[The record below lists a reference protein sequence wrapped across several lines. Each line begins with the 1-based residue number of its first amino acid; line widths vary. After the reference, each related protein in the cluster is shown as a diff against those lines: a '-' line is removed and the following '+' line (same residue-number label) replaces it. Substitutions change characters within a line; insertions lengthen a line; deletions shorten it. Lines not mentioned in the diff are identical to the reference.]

1 MKLTLE
7 EERNKMVGETMDMV
21 NWRKKKREMGRK
33 KRGEEK
39 KRNKLLKAMSLYE
52 QYNFTYFNTNIV
64 QSNVNIISKYP
75 IKNCFMGQ
83 LS

>member
-1 MKLTLE
+1 
-7 EERNKMVGETMDMV
+7 MDMV

>member
-1 MKLTLE
+1 
-7 EERNKMVGETMDMV
+7 MDMV

-64 QSNVNIISKYP
+64 ESNVNIISKYP